1 MATRHLD
8 RRFHC
13 DTGVRVLH
21 VHRKLPSAHSS
32 MCVLKAALCVHAACV
47 EVARGVYSSS
57 LVFCLWRCDW
67 RDRRR
72 KMIFRFSLSR
82 TRLMSCYH
90 VKSFI
95 PSIRK
100 SSRRAASMR
109 PTQNVEPHQACTATS
124 YIPQQ
129 RGATRRVPITR
140 MMTNTSA
147 ARATRCARS
156 VRTPPDRRRP
166 RGSMQTA
173 ACHYQAR
180 ARGPAR
186 PH

>member
-1 MATRHLD
+1 MYLESSTLRA
-8 RRFHC
+8 C
-13 DTGVRVLH
+13 GMCSSCAWRVQH
-21 VHRKLPSAHSS
+21 FT
-32 MCVLKAALCVHAACV
+32 C
-47 EVARGVYSSS
+47 
-57 LVFCLWRCDW
+57 CLWRCRLARPWKKD
-67 RDRRR
+67 DLCF
-72 KMIFRFSLSR
+72 ISR
-82 TRLMSCYH
+82 TCLISSYH

-95 PSIRK
+95 QPIRK

-124 YIPQQ
+124 YNIPQQ

-166 RGSMQTA
+166 RGSMQAA